1 MRNYTENADS
11 LLEQYPTK
19 TVPLSKQEEKRIYDM
34 ALKKIEK
41 AGSYTPPKLKKHRRV
56 PVCVA
61 AAVAATCV
69 LSAGI
74 AAAPY
79 IKELAGGKIGFFTDA
94 KSQAQVQNVLD
105 APRGEYGGRPIRKA
119 TIPKSVRRRRWTVS
133 TTRWTPCPWTPPRW
147 IASLP

>member
-19 TVPLSKQEEKRIYDM
+19 TVPLSKQEEKRIYDLAM
-34 ALKKIEK
+34 KKIEK
-41 AGSYTPPKLKKHRRV
+41 AGSYTPPKLKKHRRI

-79 IKELAGGKIGFFTDA
+79 IKELAEGKNRVFHRCQIAGA
-94 KSQAQVQNVLD
+94 GAEC
-105 APRGEYGGRPIRKA
+105 AGRPAR
-119 TIPKSVRRRRWTVS
+119 
-133 TTRWTPCPWTPPRW
+133 
-147 IASLP
+147 

>member
-1 MRNYTENADS
+1 M
-11 LLEQYPTK
+11 
-19 TVPLSKQEEKRIYDM
+19 M
-34 ALKKIEK
+34 GMKKIEK

-79 IKELAGGKIGFFTDA
+79 IKELASGKIGFFTDA

-105 APRGEYGGRPIRKA
+105 APRGEYGGQQTDTEGHNPQM
-119 TIPKSVRRRRWTVS
+119 SRRRRWTVS
-133 TTRWTPCPWTPPRW
+133 TTRWTPC
-147 IASLP
+147 LPSDAATLDCFLP

>member
-19 TVPLSKQEEKRIYDM
+19 TMPLSKQEEKRIYDM

-79 IKELAGGKIGFFTDA
+79 IKELASGKIGFFTDA

-105 APRGEYGGRPIRKA
+105 APRRWRKSA
-119 TIPKSVRRRRWTVS
+119 SSGLCSAADTMRTKAVPSRCRCNKKVALDKPVGSVVQ
-133 TTRWTPCPWTPPRW
+133 
-147 IASLP
+147 

>member
-19 TVPLSKQEEKRIYDM
+19 TMPLSKQEEKRIYDM

-61 AAVAATCV
+61 AAAAATCV

-79 IKELAGGKIGFFTDA
+79 IKELAGGKIVFF
-94 KSQAQVQNVLD
+94 KSLQ
-105 APRGEYGGRPIRKA
+105 RRSGSGSGGI
-119 TIPKSVRRRRWTVS
+119 RRR
-133 TTRWTPCPWTPPRW
+133 
-147 IASLP
+147 